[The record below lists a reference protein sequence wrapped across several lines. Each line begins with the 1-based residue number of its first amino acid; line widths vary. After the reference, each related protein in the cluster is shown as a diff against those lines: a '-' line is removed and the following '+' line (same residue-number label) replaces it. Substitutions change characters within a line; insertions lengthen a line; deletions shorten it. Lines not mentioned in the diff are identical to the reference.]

1 MLIAG
6 IDENGLG
13 PLLGPLL
20 VTGVCI
26 EIPGKEYDADA
37 LWCLSTPETPVA
49 DSKKMFSPGRMKKS
63 EAAVLPWLEIAT
75 GGLTT
80 ERHLHEKILVNHPV
94 AAEACPE
101 EGKRLCSA
109 GRETLPLWIQPGSD
123 LHDSLSI
130 NKKKAK
136 GVLEENGAVIRAL
149 ESVLVCPKVFNDS
162 VVRYGKMFLDFR
174 YFIEVAAA
182 IRKRV
187 EEDVLFICGKIG
199 STKRYADWFSFM
211 GMDAAIICESRQMSA
226 YAAAGLGEFRFI
238 RDADDAHFCVALA
251 SMAGKY
257 LRELA
262 MHRLNGRLR
271 QWMNSDCAWISGYAN
286 ARTRDMIEKTAN
298 ARRSLG
304 LPDECFIRIR

>member
-1 MLIAG
+1 MLVAG

-13 PLLGPLL
+13 PLLGPLV

-26 EIPGKEYDADA
+26 EIPGEEYAPDA
-37 LWCLSTPETPVA
+37 LWRLSTPDAPVQ
-49 DSKKMFSPGRMKKS
+49 DSKKLFSPGRMKRS
-63 EAAVLPWLEIAT
+63 EAAVLPWLEIAA
-75 GGLTT
+75 GGLKTQ
-80 ERHLHEKILVNHPV
+80 RHLHEKILINHPV
-94 AAEACPE
+94 DSEACPE

-109 GRETLPLWIQPGSD
+109 GRETLPLWIEPGSD
-123 LHDSLSI
+123 LHDSVGI
-130 NKKKAK
+130 NTRRAQS
-136 GVLEENGAVIRAL
+136 VLDKNGSVIRAL
-149 ESVLVCPKVFNDS
+149 LSVLVCPKVFNDS
-162 VVRYGKMFLDFR
+162 VARYGKMFLDFR
-174 YFIEVAAA
+174 YFIEIARAL
-182 IRKRV
+182 RKRV
-187 EEDVLFICGKIG
+187 EQDVLFICGKIG

-211 GMDAAIICESRQMSA
+211 GIDAGIIHESTSESA

-262 MHRLNGRLR
+262 MLRLNGRMKK
-271 QWMNSDCAWISGYAN
+271 WIDSDCAWISGYAN